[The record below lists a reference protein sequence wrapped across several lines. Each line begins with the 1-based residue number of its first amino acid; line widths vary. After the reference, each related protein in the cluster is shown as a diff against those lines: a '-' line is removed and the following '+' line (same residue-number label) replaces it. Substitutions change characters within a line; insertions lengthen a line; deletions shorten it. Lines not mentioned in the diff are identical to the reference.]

1 MDQLIDILRT
11 ERNKLINR
19 QQFQSAIFLSDKILS
34 LNNSTEVDVFILAKC
49 LFRLKEY
56 QRAVYLIKRRCL
68 QEFDIAC
75 CCLVVKCYVCFF
87 HSVLSSFVLNLF
99 LFFSINVKNI
109 LKRWSLLNYF

>member
-75 CCLVVKCYVCFF
+75 CCLVVKCYVCF
-87 HSVLSSFVLNLF
+87 LSFGFIKFLSKSFS
-99 LFFSINVKNI
+99 FFSINVKNI